1 MHISQTILVADD
13 HSLIRRATTI
23 SLKDLMPQSTI
34 YNAEDFEEVVRL
46 IDQHRFD
53 LIILDISMP
62 GGDSLKM
69 LDVIFRKDRSVKVLI
84 LSGLDEQL
92 YAIRYIKAGAH
103 GYLHKTA
110 KEEDFAIAVKTVMK
124 GEQYLSA
131 AVKDK
136 LINNIFYGDP
146 VSSGFNLLS
155 DRELEVAGL
164 LTKGVG
170 LKEISAV
177 LNLHA
182 ATVSTYKSRIFS
194 KLGINNLVEL
204 IEKMRLH
211 EHQ

>member
-1 MHISQTILVADD
+1 MNMSHAVLVADD
-13 HSLIRRATTI
+13 HSLIRRAT
-23 SLKDLMPQSTI
+23 SLSLTDLLPHADIHQ
-34 YNAEDFEEVVRL
+34 AENFQEVVSL
-46 IDQHRFD
+46 IEQHRFD

-69 LDVIFRKDRSVKVLI
+69 LDVIFRKDRKVKVLV

-92 YAIRYIKAGAH
+92 YAIRYVKAGAH
-103 GYLHKTA
+103 GYLQKTA
-110 KEEDFAIAVKTVMK
+110 KEDDFAVAVKTILS
-124 GEQYLSA
+124 GEQYLSP

-146 VSSGFNLLS
+146 VSSSFNQLS

-170 LKEISAV
+170 LKEISVV

-194 KLGINNLVEL
+194 KLGITNLVEL
-204 IEKMRLH
+204 IEKMRMLQH
-211 EHQ
+211 

>member
-1 MHISQTILVADD
+1 MNISHTVLVADD
-13 HSLIRRATTI
+13 HSLIRRAT
-23 SLKDLMPQSTI
+23 SLSLMDLLPQSRI
-34 YNAEDFEEVVRL
+34 YQAEDFNEVVSL
-46 IDQHRFD
+46 IDKHVFD

-69 LDVIFRKDRSVKVLI
+69 LDVIFRKDRKVKVLI

-92 YAIRYIKAGAH
+92 YAIRYVKAGAH
-103 GYLHKTA
+103 GYVQKTA
-110 KEEDFAIAVKTVMK
+110 KEDEFAIAIKAILA
-124 GEQYLSA
+124 GEQYLSS

-146 VSSGFNLLS
+146 VSNGFNQLS

-170 LKEISAV
+170 LKEISVV

-204 IEKMRLH
+204 IEKMRMLQH
-211 EHQ
+211 

>member
-124 GEQYLSA
+124 GEQYLSV